1 MKKHNLNIKKS
12 LIKNII
18 SLFLA
23 VIILLNLF
31 AVNNYA
37 TPGRQSSNSSSN
49 SGANFSITEVFSSVK
64 EFNKRAESN
73 KELNADEVSGNFAA
87 GIKPIGEVL
96 IGIAWVLS
104 VGVAMILGVQYFAS
118 AADPGKQAK
127 VKQGLVA
134 FIIAIVILSMAFPI
148 WRLTIQIVSKTT
160 TSITGA

>member
-1 MKKHNLNIKKS
+1 MEKYNFKMKKK
-12 LIKNII
+12 LIKNITV
-18 SLFLA
+18 LFLA
-23 VIILLNLF
+23 IIFLLNLL
-31 AVNNYA
+31 AINNYA

-104 VGVAMILGVQYFAS
+104 VGVAMILGIQYFAS

-160 TSITGA
+160 TTITGG